1 MIYNACLL
9 CHASHVVFAETLRAN
24 LCSPM
29 VLAFG
34 LGFGARAAG
43 SKLELPSSLHAS
55 LSAYLLLAIGLRG
68 GVELAHASL
77 RAVLLPALATI
88 ALSAIAPLVAFAVA
102 RRRFSAPDAAAI
114 AAHYGSVSAV
124 TFVAAQQFVQGVGL
138 QSEGYMPALVALMES
153 PGIHLALALGAAR
166 GVDRAGADGERARHE
181 RTAAGE
187 RSALSALHEVLV
199 SPTIVLLG
207 GGVLIGVLAGE
218 RGYNSVR
225 PFFDAGFKGALTVF
239 LLDMGLSAGAKIAS
253 LKESGAFL
261 TLFGVAMPV
270 AMGSMGVLLGVAA
283 GLSPGGAAVF
293 GAMAGSASYIAAP
306 AAVRLSLPEANP
318 APGLAA
324 ALLVTFPFNLAIGI
338 PLYVQLARILHRS
351 SMP

>member
-1 MIYNACLL
+1 M
-9 CHASHVVFAETLRAN
+9 FTETLRNN

-68 GVELAHASL
+68 GVELAHAPL
-77 RAVLLPALATI
+77 RAVILPALATI
-88 ALSAIAPLVAFAVA
+88 ALSVLTPLVAFAIA
-102 RRRFSAPDAAAI
+102 RRRFARADAAAI

-124 TFVAAQQFVQGVGL
+124 TFVAAQQFVQGIGRPA
-138 QSEGYMPALVALMES
+138 EGFLPALVALMES
-153 PGIHLALALGAAR
+153 PGIHIALALGAAR
-166 GVDRAGADGERARHE
+166 SLNEGALDDSSKNSPASSHSI
-181 RTAAGE
+181 A
-187 RSALSALHEVLV
+187 SAVREVLV

-207 GGVLIGVLAGE
+207 GGVLIGAIAGE
-218 RGYNSVR
+218 HGYTAVR

-239 LLDMGLSAGAKIAS
+239 LLDMGLSAGSKIPS
-253 LKESGAFL
+253 FKESGAFL
-261 TLFGVAMPV
+261 TLFGIGMPLV
-270 AMGSMGVLLGVAA
+270 FGSLGVLLGTLA
-283 GLSPGGAAVF
+283 GLSVGGAAVF

-306 AAVRLSLPEANP
+306 AAVRMSLPEANP

-324 ALLVTFPFNLAIGI
+324 ALLISFPFNLAIGI
-338 PLYVQLARILHRS
+338 PLYAQLARVFAGG
-351 SMP
+351 

>member
-1 MIYNACLL
+1 M
-9 CHASHVVFAETLRAN
+9 FTETLRNN

-68 GVELAHASL
+68 GVELAHAPL
-77 RAVLLPALATI
+77 RAVILPALATI
-88 ALSAIAPLVAFAVA
+88 ALSVLTPLVAFAIA
-102 RRRFSAPDAAAI
+102 RRRFTRADAAAI

-124 TFVAAQQFVQGVGL
+124 TFVAAQQFVQGIGRPA
-138 QSEGYMPALVALMES
+138 EGFLPALVALMES
-153 PGIHLALALGAAR
+153 PGIHIALALGAAR
-166 GVDRAGADGERARHE
+166 SLNEGALDDRSKSSPD
-181 RTAAGE
+181 
-187 RSALSALHEVLV
+187 RSSSHSIASAVREVLV

-207 GGVLIGVLAGE
+207 GGVLIGAIAGE
-218 RGYNSVR
+218 HGYTAVR

-239 LLDMGLSAGAKIAS
+239 LLDMGLSAGSKIPS
-253 LKESGAFL
+253 IKESGAFL
-261 TLFGVAMPV
+261 TLFGIGMPLV
-270 AMGSMGVLLGVAA
+270 FGSLGVLLGTLA
-283 GLSPGGAAVF
+283 GLSVGGAAVF

-306 AAVRLSLPEANP
+306 AAVRMSLPEANP

-324 ALLVTFPFNLAIGI
+324 ALLISFPFNLAIGI
-338 PLYVQLARILHRS
+338 PLYAQLARLLARA
-351 SMP
+351 